1 MVWIPGAL
9 GGLLF
14 AYKAAQSH
22 LAFEIRY
29 SLIFSVDLDR

>member
-9 GGLLF
+9 GELLF
-14 AYKAAQSH
+14 HYKAAQSH
-22 LAFEIRY
+22 LASEIRY